1 MQTPGVMGLPV
12 AWEVGTIDFMVWIQP
27 DLDLLAFV
35 LLDGEHLILQFHCL
49 VYLWVSDYI
58 SVYTFHSPR

>member
-1 MQTPGVMGLPV
+1 
-12 AWEVGTIDFMVWIQP
+12 MVWIQP

-35 LLDGEHLILQFHCL
+35 LQDGEHLILQFHCL